1 VSLSSAF
8 RDKGFCV
15 GVLYNLRTSIEEKI
29 KADGL
34 DAAEI
39 KGKIG
44 LRTGRLMALI
54 SPSTPDDP
62 ASIAKFRVAAKEL
75 LNLNL

>member
-1 VSLSSAF
+1 MGQLNDLKV
-8 RDKGFCV
+8 K
-15 GVLYNLRTSIEEKI
+15 IEEKI

-34 DAAEI
+34 DPIPI

-44 LRTGRLMALI
+44 LRSGKLLGFVT
-54 SPSTPDDP
+54 PNTPDDP
-62 ASIAKFRVAAKEL
+62 VVIAKLKQAAKEI

>member
-1 VSLSSAF
+1 MSQ
-8 RDKGFCV
+8 
-15 GVLYNLRTSIEEKI
+15 LYEMKLRIEEKI

-34 DAAEI
+34 DANEI

-44 LRTGRLMALI
+44 LRSGKLLAFINATTA
-54 SPSTPDDP
+54 DDP
-62 ASIAKFRVAAKEL
+62 VVVAKLKQAAKEV